1 VSEWWS
7 GERQRENRFRVYRE
21 APGFRPGPC
30 WSGGIGGWEGGGTEG
45 NVLAPSWSSVLTV
58 VTCLAPPGSGSRG
71 GALWRTCPAAALSGV
86 ALSLGFGGLLA
97 TSLVGC
103 HAHVTRMR
111 AQSALDVAAVARRGQ
126 ARAKA
131 RCLLIHAEA
140 SLSHVIASNICQALP
155 HQVRR
160 VHVSAAVGQLL
171 DDTDVK
177 VSSRGD
183 QRRVAGAYTRSLF
196 SST

>member
-1 VSEWWS
+1 METLCQGLRRGRGVGEW
-7 GERQRENRFRVYRE
+7 
-21 APGFRPGPC
+21 

-45 NVLAPSWSSVLTV
+45 DVLAPSWSSVLTV
-58 VTCLAPPGSGSRG
+58 VTCLAPAGSGSRG

-97 TSLVGC
+97 TSLVQC
-103 HAHVTRMR
+103 HVYVTRMR
-111 AQSALDVAAVARRGQ
+111 AQSAIDVVARRGQ

-140 SLSHVIASNICQALP
+140 SLSLSLSHVVASNICQALS
-155 HQVRR
+155 HHVLR
-160 VHVSAAVGQLL
+160 VHVRAAVDQLL
-171 DDTDVK
+171 DDIDVK
-177 VSSRGD
+177 VSRRRD
-183 QRRVAGAYTRSLF
+183 QRRVAAAYTRSLF